1 MATTNRPKPAA
12 GRVAAAVVS
21 CLVLAAL
28 VLPVPVR
35 TEIIVKLEVTAE
47 RASVHLE
54 PRINSPVLETLSRGA
69 VIKLSSGTKF
79 RTNWFYVQF
88 ASARSGR
95 MLSGYVLDA
104 AVRKLNSTLKVV
116 DLTPAA
122 TVLSDPKEFD
132 LTAGR
137 MPAVAWGMSGDGVLK
152 AEGRPVSRDQSG
164 DYEFLRY
171 RRDVFGKRCLILYV
185 LANRR
190 LVSVR
195 VSLLENYAD
204 KDRYVADYNI
214 IREYLNRKIGEPR
227 YDNVVWKDRAYAE
240 RGETLGMAVT
250 SGSLSLSS
258 EWVTGDT
265 GLRLSLTGEPSGILF
280 AAEINDIKAK
290 NPASF

>member
-1 MATTNRPKPAA
+1 MAKTNRPKPAA
-12 GRVAAAVVS
+12 GRVAAAVAS

-35 TEIIVKLEVTAE
+35 TEIIVKLEVTAD

-69 VIKLSSGTKF
+69 VIKLSSATKF

-88 ASARSGR
+88 VSSRSGR

-122 TVLSDPKEFD
+122 AALSDPKEFD

-137 MPAVAWGMSGDGVLK
+137 MPAVTWGMSGDGVLR
-152 AEGRPVSRDQSG
+152 AEGRPVGREQSG

-171 RRDVFGKRCLILYV
+171 RRDVFGKRCLISYV

-204 KDRYVADYNI
+204 KDRYVADYNS

>member
-1 MATTNRPKPAA
+1 MDKTKPSRPAA
-12 GRVAAAVVS
+12 GRLTAAIAS
-21 CLVLAAL
+21 CLILAAL
-28 VLPVPVR
+28 VLQTPVR
-35 TEIIVKLEVTAE
+35 AEIIVKLEVTAE

-54 PRINSPVLETLSRGA
+54 PRINSPVIETLSRGA
-69 VIKLSSGTKF
+69 VLKLSSAVKF
-79 RTNWFYVQF
+79 RTDWFYVQF
-88 ASARSGR
+88 VSSRSGR
-95 MLSGYVLDA
+95 MLAGYVLDA
-104 AVRKLNSTLKVV
+104 SVRKLNSTLKVV

-122 TVLSDPKEFD
+122 PALSDPKELD

-137 MPAVAWGMSGDGVLK
+137 MPQVTWGMSGDGVLK
-152 AEGRPVSRDQSG
+152 AEGRPLSREQSG

-171 RRDVFGKRCLILYV
+171 RRDVFGKRCLISYV
-185 LANRR
+185 LASRR

-204 KDRYVADYNI
+204 KDRYVVEFNK
-214 IREYLNRKIGEPR
+214 IREYLNYKIGEPR

-240 RGETLGMAVT
+240 RGETLGVAVT

>member
-1 MATTNRPKPAA
+1 MAKTKLAKPVA
-12 GRVAAAVVS
+12 GRLAAAIAS

-28 VLPVPVR
+28 VLQAPVR
-35 TEIIVKLEVTAE
+35 AEIIVKLEVTAE

-54 PRINSPVLETLSRGA
+54 PRITSPVLETLSRGA
-69 VIKLSSGTKF
+69 VLRLSSAVKF
-79 RTNWFYVQF
+79 RTNWFYVQLL
-88 ASARSGR
+88 SSRSGR
-95 MLSGYVLDA
+95 TLSGYVLDA

-122 TVLSDPKEFD
+122 PPLSDTKELD
-132 LTAGR
+132 LTSGR
-137 MPAVAWGMSGDGVLK
+137 MPAVMWGMSGDSVLRE
-152 AEGRPVSRDQSG
+152 EGRPVSREQSG

-171 RRDVFGKRCLILYV
+171 RREVFGKRCLISYV
-185 LANRR
+185 LASRR

-204 KDRYVADYNI
+204 KDRYVAEYNK
-214 IREYLNRKIGEPR
+214 IREFLNHKIGEPR

-240 RGETLGMAVT
+240 RGEALGAAVT

-265 GLRLSLTGEPSGILF
+265 GLRLSLTGEPTGILF